1 MEGALRTLDPD
12 KHLFI
17 WGAVKAEGYAEDDC
31 IDIDELADL
40 YETYRGVDGETT
52 RIKLKNRG
60 ATVMLRLA
68 ESSPT
73 NALLSAIRELDK
85 AGLGVFPLT
94 VKSVGTG
101 TYFAAKCWIKKSPKV
116 VKGRKVNVMEW
127 AFEVAKL
134 DRFDGFVLPT

>member
-1 MEGALRTLDPD
+1 MEGVLRTIDPD

-17 WGAVKAEGYAEDDC
+17 FGAIKAEGFAEDDA
-31 IDIDELADL
+31 IDIEEFADL

-52 RIKLKNRG
+52 RIKIKNRG
-60 ATVMLRLA
+60 ATLMLRLA

-73 NALLSAIRELDK
+73 NAALSIIRELDK
-85 AGLGVFPLT
+85 TGLGVFPLT
-94 VKSVGTG
+94 VRGSGTG

-127 AFEVAKL
+127 QFEIAKL
-134 DRFDGFVLPT
+134 DRFDGFIIPT